1 MEETLEKTEKLL
13 EFDLYVRLDL
23 LLKVLSTLTSIS
35 ILEGKRNI
43 VELAEDWENCLF
55 INTLI
60 DTTMQDGG

>member
-43 VELAEDWENCLF
+43 VELAED
-55 INTLI
+55 
-60 DTTMQDGG
+60 